1 MAKLKVK
8 LTIQFTTCQAQES
21 AALSIMLGISFIIST
36 WAVTIAL
43 IQIALIAFISFPGT
57 RLYILACV
65 LVYFATKPF
74 VPVVYSERIS
84 QFYCWANS
92 EPYFKKQEIV
102 LEDETEIAPQS
113 KVMLLQH
120 PHGIRSCGW
129 LVQFAINSKWHGSR
143 FHLLVADVLVRM
155 PIVSN
160 VFGWAGCDS
169 ACKTNFEKCVKA
181 GNNIAFVP
189 GGFEEATLYEYGKH
203 RIYIKKRAGFIKY
216 GLQYGYKIYPS
227 YHFGEEMTYHAL
239 TWFLPFRMWL
249 NKFKISGV
257 LAIGAWWCFYMPLRS
272 AELITVVG
280 KPIQLP
286 TIANPTREDVEKYHK
301 IYIDAMQDLFDR
313 HKVKYAKDP
322 NAKLEIY

>member
-1 MAKLKVK
+1 
-8 LTIQFTTCQAQES
+8 
-21 AALSIMLGISFIIST
+21 MLGISIIFT
-36 WAVTIAL
+36 AWVGTILLSQVAL
-43 IQIALIAFISFPGT
+43 VAFILLPDSRP
-57 RLYILACV
+57 YILAF
-65 LVYFATKPF
+65 LAIYYGTRPLF
-74 VPVVYSERIS
+74 PVQYSERVS
-84 QFYCWANS
+84 KFYCWANS
-92 EPYFKKQEIV
+92 TPYFKRQEIV
-102 LEDETEIAPQS
+102 CEDDTPILPDS
-113 KVMLLQH
+113 KVILSQH
-120 PHGIRSCGW
+120 PHGILCCGW
-129 LVQFAINSKWHGSR
+129 TTHVAIHSKWFHSR
-143 FHLLVADVLVRM
+143 FHMLLAEILTQL

-160 VFGWAGCDS
+160 VLCWGGSES
-169 ACKTNFEKCVKA
+169 ASKPNFEKCFKA
-181 GNNIAFVP
+181 GNNIAFMP

-249 NKFKISGV
+249 NKFQLPGV
-257 LAIGAWWCFYMPLRS
+257 LPFGSWWCFYMPLRS

-322 NAKLEIY
+322 NAVLEIY